1 MSSNLTL
8 SAKTKVV
15 TDSTLQ
21 PPAEDEAEFGSL
33 RKRVAELELALSERK
48 ALEASFR
55 GFLQMR
61 SVGVVRYDGDP
72 KLPIDWP
79 ERKQAEWLLDHAVV
93 AECNDAYAR
102 MYGLERAEEIIGA
115 PMVGNMAG
123 PREKK
128 IASLIDFIRAGY
140 RVTDFEILDVDRRGR
155 KMWTSNTITGVIENG
170 QLIFAWGMQ
179 RDVTAEK
186 EQLAALQRRES
197 EIHRRA
203 KQLAGEVALQKQFAE
218 NILRSIADGV
228 FTIDTQHR
236 ITSWNPGAEAITGLP
251 AIQVIGRTCGE
262 VLHADLCE
270 GRPLCDS
277 AGCPADRAC
286 ASRRPLPPLEVTHC
300 YQGGRQLVT
309 ALSAAPLLDDRGEPT
324 GAVCVF
330 RDVSRERELLTSI
343 QRAHE
348 SKSLFLAS
356 MSHEIRTPMNAILG
370 FSQLLL
376 KDRALGPTQRQ
387 HLDTIVRSGQHLL
400 AVINDILDMSKIEAG
415 HAELSI
421 AVFDLRDLVSD
432 LAAIFR
438 LRTNAKG
445 LLFRV
450 EMAEDV
456 PFVVRG
462 DGHKLRQIFTNLL
475 SNAIK
480 FTERGQVIWRLRSQR
495 LPDAA
500 WRLLVDVEDTGT
512 GIPAA
517 DLGRIFDAFVQ
528 TAAGARTGGGAG
540 LGLAITREFVRLMG
554 GSISIDSQVEKGSCF
569 HVAVRLEEGDVALA
583 AGRGSARRVVGIR
596 SGQAVFRVLL
606 AGEAGDAPEPLAPI
620 LASVGFET
628 RQAVL
633 VDEVV
638 SILEQWSAHV
648 VFVEVVTHPQRGF
661 AIIERVKASPR
672 GKRTPVVALVGRGD
686 EAVCAQALAAG
697 ADDVVGL
704 PLREP
709 EVFEKLWACLGVE
722 YVYFRQDAAVRSAV
736 GIPLTMRSLR
746 DVLAAAPADLT
757 EGLRDATTA
766 GDFDRMLLLIDRI
779 AAHDAMA
786 GGALRALA
794 DGFEYQQLLDTLP
807 PRGDA

>member
-1 MSSNLTL
+1 M
-8 SAKTKVV
+8 
-15 TDSTLQ
+15 TDSTQQ
-21 PPAEDEAEFGSL
+21 PPADQEVEFGSL
-33 RKRVAELELALSERK
+33 RKRVAELELALSERR
-48 ALEASFR
+48 ALESSFR

-61 SVGVVRYDGDP
+61 SVGVVRYDGNP

-79 ERKQAEWLLDHAVV
+79 ERKQAEWLLDHVVV

-102 MYGLERAEEIIGA
+102 LYGLDRAEEMIGA

-123 PREKK
+123 TREEK
-128 IASLIDFIRAGY
+128 IARLSAFVRAGY

-155 KMWTSNTITGVIENG
+155 QMWTANTITGVIEDG
-170 QLIFAWGMQ
+170 QLIYAWGMQ

-186 EQLAALQRRES
+186 EQIAALQRRES

-203 KQLAGEVALQKQFAE
+203 EQLAGEVALHKQFAA
-218 NILRSIADGV
+218 NVLRSIADGV

-236 ITSWNPGAEAITGLP
+236 ITSWNPGAAAITGLS
-251 AIQVIGRTCGE
+251 ALYAIGRTCGE
-262 VLHADLCE
+262 VLHADPCE

-286 ASRRPLPPLEVTHC
+286 ASRRPMPPLEVTHS
-300 YQGGRQLVT
+300 YQGGRKLVM

-330 RDVSRERELLTSI
+330 RDVSRERELLTNI

-421 AVFDLRDLVSD
+421 ATFDLRDLVSD

-456 PFVVRG
+456 PLVVRG

-480 FTERGQVIWRLRSQR
+480 FTERGQVIWRLHGERAADR
-495 LPDAA
+495 L
-500 WRLLVDVEDTGT
+500 WRLLVDVEDTGP
-512 GIPAA
+512 GIPAG
-517 DLGRIFDAFVQ
+517 DQGRIFDAFVQ
-528 TAAGARTGGGAG
+528 TSAGADAGGGAG
-540 LGLAITREFVRLMG
+540 LGLAITREYVRLMG
-554 GSISIDSQVEKGSCF
+554 GTISVDSQLGKGSCF
-569 HVAVRLEEGDVALA
+569 HVALRLEEGDVALA
-583 AGRGSARRVVGIR
+583 GGRGSARRVVGIR
-596 SGQAVFRVLL
+596 SGQAAFRVLL
-606 AGEAGDAPEPLAPI
+606 AGEAGDSPEPLAPI

-633 VDEVV
+633 VDEVLAV
-638 SILEQWSAHV
+638 LEQWSAHV
-648 VFVEVVTHPQRGF
+648 VFVDVGTVPRRGF
-661 AIIERVKASPR
+661 AVIERVKASPR
-672 GKRTPVVALVGRGD
+672 GRRTPVVALVGRGD
-686 EAVCAQALAAG
+686 EAVRAQALAAG
-697 ADDVVGL
+697 ADDVVGV

-722 YVYFRQDAAVRSAV
+722 YVYFRQDAASQSVAGR
-736 GIPLTMRSLR
+736 PLNLRSLR
-746 DVLAAAPADLT
+746 AVLGVAPAELT
-757 EGLRDATTA
+757 NELRDATTA
-766 GDFDRMLLLIDRI
+766 GDFDRMLSLIDRI

-807 PRGDA
+807 PRGEA